1 MKFAK
6 MHGLGNDFILLA
18 RREVPPDVN
27 QLAVTLCDRHFGIG
41 ADGLVFILPS
51 EKADVRMRIFNAD
64 GTEAENCGN
73 AIRCVGK
80 YVYDHA
86 LLSKS
91 NITVETL
98 AGLKELTLHVEEGR
112 VKSVTVDMGLPI
124 LNGREIPTL
133 LEGEMIVNHPL
144 RIGERELSFTA
155 VSMGNP
161 HAVFFVEDLNSFPV
175 EEIGPLIEHHSLF
188 PARTNAEFVTVEN
201 RREMT
206 MRVWERGAGQTL
218 ACGTGAC
225 ATLVSGVLNGLVDRE
240 AILHLAGGDLLIR
253 WDEESGHLFMTGP
266 AVLVFQGEW
275 EPES

>member
-86 LLSKS
+86 LLSKT

-112 VKSVTVDMGLPI
+112 VKSVTVDMGSPI

-144 RIGERELSFTA
+144 RIEERELSFTA

-175 EEIGPLIEHHSLF
+175 EEIGPFIEHHPLF

-240 AILHLAGGDLLIR
+240 VILHLAGGDLLIR